1 MSDLELY
8 HYWRSSC
15 SWRVRWA
22 LNYKNVPYK
31 DIAVNLVKGEQTKQ
45 DFLKK
50 NPSGHV
56 PCLLVGK
63 QPLGESM
70 AILEWIEETYP
81 KNPLLPKDPFSRAI
95 VRQLALT
102 IAAGTQPIQNL
113 KVQKHIST
121 DAKVGQKFAKYWI
134 EQGLQVYEKIAAQHA
149 GTYSFGGE
157 LTIADLCLIPQV
169 YNALRFGVDMSQFPI
184 SQRIYSHCRKLNS
197 CVQAAPESYQPAP

>member
-1 MSDLELY
+1 MADLKLY

-22 LNYKNVPYK
+22 LNHKNVPYT
-31 DIAVNLVKGEQTKQ
+31 DIAVNLVKGEQN
-45 DFLKK
+45 DPEFLKK
-50 NPSGHV
+50 NPAGHV

-81 KNPLLPKDPFSRAI
+81 QNALLPKDPISRAI

-102 IAAGTQPIQNL
+102 IVAGTQPIQNL
-113 KVQKHIST
+113 KVQRYIST
-121 DAKVGQKFAKYWI
+121 DAKIGQKFAKYWI
-134 EQGLQVYEKIAAQHA
+134 AEGLKVYENLAAQHA

-157 LTIADLCLIPQV
+157 LTIADLCLVPQV
-169 YNALRFGVDMSQFPI
+169 YNALRFNVDMGQFPT
-184 SQRIYSHCRKLNS
+184 SQRVYNHCRKLTD
-197 CVQAAPESYQPAP
+197 CIKAEPESYQP